1 MRIVPRRSA
10 PRLAATCALLVTL
23 TSGGCYQ
30 HVVAARGFGADT
42 TNIQQSNLP
51 EDASQRTLGYKTV
64 QPKVIPPA
72 ASR

>member
-1 MRIVPRRSA
+1 M
-10 PRLAATCALLVTL
+10 LASGAILLIAL
-23 TSGGCYQ
+23 SGGCYQ

-51 EDASQRTLGYKTV
+51 DDGSQRTLGYKTV
-64 QPKVIPPA
+64 SPKAIPPA